1 MQTNTVQTLIDYVK
15 DISGQT
21 NASTAK
27 IIRAL
32 NFGTDHLSTLKL
44 IAGGRFNYDSSNQ
57 TDVSRVTVTT
67 SDNTLLLEDE
77 MVTLQGLEIYL
88 NGQYKKLEPIDFR
101 DSDYET
107 LQNQTGTPT
116 SYDLSGQR
124 IIPLPV
130 PDASYTYRLTY
141 GRVHPRYSEYNLTSD
156 TGLLPTEE
164 EYVALYAADKIM
176 LGTSDSARVQVR
188 NELTVKA
195 KEVKKMASLRDQ
207 NTPRKLK
214 TSVGAFTKNSF
225 N

>member
-141 GRVHPRYSEYNLTSD
+141 GRVHPRYSEDNLTSD